1 MKRYIFSILISSL
14 LGSIFPI
21 SERLYHSSY
30 DSIQASN
37 TFDNNQRSISNT
49 FTSMAMSAI
58 IPGSGQYY
66 LGERKSAYIFIGLEA
81 LLLGSNILLE
91 NEVNIKRQ
99 NFREFAN
106 IHWDFISWIEDY
118 NFFRNDLGSNDAA
131 FNGYPQIW
139 EDNHKIDFI
148 SGGNHYSSSGTEFMQ
163 FVSNLNL
170 CEYDGLHNDECV
182 YEINEGAIF
191 TSHPNDGVVKDHNFY
206 ENIGKYSHFF
216 AGWDDSTTDFYA
228 YEKPNSGE
236 VLAYSPNKKK
246 YWELFEDADNV
257 SKLVNYTLS
266 ALLANHVSSIFHA
279 LIISKPNVNVAKY
292 SVATIFDPMSKI
304 GIGGINIKI
313 IW

>member
-1 MKRYIFSILISSL
+1 M
-14 LGSIFPI
+14 GNFPPI
-21 SERLYHSSY
+21 YERLYYSKN
-30 DSIQASN
+30 DSITFTNLSSN
-37 TFDNNQRSISNT
+37 DNKSMTKT

-58 IPGSGQYY
+58 LPGAGQYY
-66 LGERKSAYIFIGLEA
+66 LGERTSAYIFAGLEA
-81 LLLGSNILLE
+81 LLLGTNILLE
-91 NEVNIKRQ
+91 NEVDIKRH

-106 IHWDFISWIEDY
+106 NHWDFISWIEDY
-118 NFFRNDLGSNDAA
+118 NYWRNDLGSNDPA

-148 SGGNHYSSSGTEFMQ
+148 SGGNHYSSSGIEFMQ

-170 CEYDGLHNDECV
+170 CEYDGLHNNQCV
-182 YEINEGAIF
+182 YEINEEVVF
-191 TSHPNDGVVKDHNFY
+191 TNHPNDGVVKDHNFY

-216 AGWDDSTTDFYA
+216 AGWDDSASDFYA

-236 VLAYSPNKKK
+236 VLAYSPNKKT

-257 SKLVNYTLS
+257 SKLVNYSLS
-266 ALLANHVSSIFHA
+266 AVLANHVSSIFHA

-292 SVATIFDPMSKI
+292 SVATIFDPMSKT
-304 GIGGINIKI
+304 GIGGVNIKI